1 MTPAATA
8 RIGELHGE
16 RFDAV
21 IIGGGILG
29 AAIAQRLARDGRG
42 ILLVE
47 RHDFASGTTGRS
59 TRLIHGGLRYL
70 AQLDIALVR
79 EGLRERAWQLRSLP
93 HLVTP
98 LPFLMPFYGA
108 PVWQRL
114 RLGIGLTVYDRL
126 AFRSPLPGHRFLN
139 RRSVVEREPG
149 LSEVGL
155 RGAAAYW
162 DAQLELPERLV
173 IELLREAEGD
183 GAVVRNHVAAAA
195 LRRRGRTVVGLEL
208 RGMLDAEIAEVRT
221 ARVIN
226 AAGPWIDEVLA
237 DLGVEHPPL
246 LRLSQ
251 GVHLVYPRLLAHAVA
266 VEHPDDRRLCF
277 GVPWQ
282 GQTLVGTTETE
293 LEGGP
298 DRAAITVSEVRYL
311 RRLADRFFTASAGC
325 EPMWGTVGVRALP
338 RRSGP
343 LHVLSRR
350 HQLTE
355 HADDGAA
362 GLVTVAGGK
371 LTAWRA
377 IAEDV
382 ATLLGD
388 PRRGPSS
395 HGTIRQRPP
404 MQELHDDPA
413 AARRWRLYGPRAA
426 ELEELVAADPWWGE
440 PLVEG
445 SAAIRAEV
453 AHAFDREWAGSLA
466 DAVVRRLALG
476 FGPDLG
482 RRAATAAASVARQRF
497 GWDEERIGHDLA
509 QFESE
514 RAERV
519 LPET

>member
-1 MTPAATA
+1 MTPAAA
-8 RIGELHGE
+8 PRVGELQGE

-29 AAIAQRLARDGRG
+29 AAIAQRLARDGHG

-47 RHDFASGTTGRS
+47 RRDFASGTTGRS

-79 EGLRERAWQLRSLP
+79 EGLRERSWQLRSLP

-108 PVWQRL
+108 ALWHRL

-173 IELLREAEGD
+173 IELLRDAAGD
-183 GAVVRNHVAAAA
+183 GAVVRNHVAATA
-195 LRRRGRTVVGLEL
+195 LQRRGGSVDGLEL
-208 RGMLDAEIAEVRT
+208 RGILDAEIAEVRT
-221 ARVIN
+221 ATVIN
-226 AAGPWIDEVLA
+226 AAGPWVDETLA
-237 DLGVEHPPL
+237 TLGVEHPPM

-251 GVHLVYPRLLAHAVA
+251 GVHLVYPQLLAHAVA
-266 VEHPDDRRLCF
+266 IEHPDDRRLCF

-282 GQTLVGTTETE
+282 GQTLIGTTETE

-298 DRAAITVSEVRYL
+298 DRAAITVPEIRYL
-311 RRLADRFFTASAGC
+311 RRLAERFFTASARC

-343 LHVLSRR
+343 LHYLSRR
-350 HQLTE
+350 HQLID
-355 HADDGAA
+355 HAQDGAA
-362 GLVTVAGGK
+362 GLITVAGGK

-382 ATLLGD
+382 AAFLGG
-388 PRRGPSS
+388 RRGPASDP
-395 HGTIRQRPP
+395 TIPGGPP
-404 MQELHDDPA
+404 VLERHDDPA
-413 AARRWRLYGPRAA
+413 AARRWRLYGSRAA
-426 ELEELVAADPWWGE
+426 EVDAIVAADPWWGE
-440 PLVEG
+440 PLFEG
-445 SAAIRAEV
+445 SAAIRAEL

-482 RRAATAAASVARQRF
+482 RDAATAAASLARQRL
-497 GWDEERIGHDLA
+497 GWDEERIANEMA